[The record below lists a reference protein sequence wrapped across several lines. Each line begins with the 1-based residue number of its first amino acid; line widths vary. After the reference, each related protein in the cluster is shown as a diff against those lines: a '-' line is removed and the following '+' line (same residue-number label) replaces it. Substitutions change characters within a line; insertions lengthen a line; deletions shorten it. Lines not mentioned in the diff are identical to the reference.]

1 MNENQLDQ
9 TPLITLSKYRKSGN
23 SPVEMNH
30 LIFNNMNSL
39 ESYGAIVRYG
49 RKWLVSEPHLYSWLR
64 KYGKTAG
71 RTG

>member
-9 TPLITLSKYRKSGN
+9 TPLIPLSKYRKLGN

-49 RKWLVSEPHLYSWLR
+49 RKWLVSEPPSLQL
-64 KYGKTAG
+64 A
-71 RTG
+71 